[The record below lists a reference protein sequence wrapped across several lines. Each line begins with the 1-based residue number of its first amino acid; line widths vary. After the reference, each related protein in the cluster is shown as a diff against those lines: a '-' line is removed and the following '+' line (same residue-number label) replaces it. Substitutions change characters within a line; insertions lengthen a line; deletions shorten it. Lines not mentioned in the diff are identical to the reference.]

1 MVKKNRSGTDPRPGA
16 AGGGNRLRMAERR
29 SMFDLIK
36 KIISGGP
43 AAKEQGSGV
52 EDNIHLAAGV
62 LLLETAHIDDE
73 CTAEEMAHV
82 IATLRSDFGLSP
94 AYAEELLALAG
105 AERDKSLDLWQF
117 TNQMNQHYSMEEKM
131 ALMEAVWR
139 IIFADGRLEAH
150 EDHFAHKLANLL
162 RLTHK
167 QLIEAK
173 LRARGRRAS

>member
-1 MVKKNRSGTDPRPGA
+1 
-16 AGGGNRLRMAERR
+16 
-29 SMFDLIK
+29 MFDLIK

-43 AAKEQGSGV
+43 AEKERGKGV
-52 EDNIHLAAGV
+52 ADKTHLAAGV

-82 IATLRSDFGLSP
+82 IDTLRSEFNFP
-94 AYAEELLALAG
+94 QEYVEELIELAG
-105 AERDKSLDLWQF
+105 AERDKAFDLWQF
-117 TNQMNQHYSMEEKM
+117 TNQMNQHYSMEEKT

-167 QLIEAK
+167 QLIDAK
-173 LRARGRRAS
+173 MQAKAQLAD